1 MQFRQLKIKY
11 KKEVIKMPSVK
22 NTKNNSSSIKKK
34 VKEAPLPK
42 GHKDV
47 MPKSYYNPPKN
58 KKSGGVY

>member
-1 MQFRQLKIKY
+1 MSKI
-11 KKEVIKMPSVK
+11 K
-22 NTKNNSSSIKKK
+22 NTKNNSSSNKNK

>member
-1 MQFRQLKIKY
+1 MSAI
-11 KKEVIKMPSVK
+11 K

-47 MPKSYYNPPKN
+47 MPKSYYKQPKN

>member
-1 MQFRQLKIKY
+1 MSTI
-11 KKEVIKMPSVK
+11 K
-22 NTKNNSSSIKKK
+22 NTKNNSSRTKKK

-58 KKSGGVY
+58 KKYGGVY